1 MKDLSR
7 WTYNKSGG
15 YDVKYLK
22 VEFSLDDD
30 IFLECTNKLYGMIV
44 FVRSAFNKGTSY
56 SQQVF

>member
-7 WTYNKSGG
+7 WTNNKSGG

-56 SQQVF
+56 S